1 MFELKE
7 IDNTNKQ
14 SLYSELAEQA
24 RSLVHDEKDLIAN
37 TANLSALLFYAL
49 PDVNWVGFYLLKD
62 GELVVGPFQG
72 KPACIRIPMGK
83 GVCGTAAAER
93 KSLVVEDVNAFAG
106 HIFCDS
112 ASRSEVVVPLVADEK
127 LLGVLDIDSPN
138 LRRFD
143 EDDRAGL
150 ETIAAVLLETISRN
164 RAG

>member
-7 IDNTNKQ
+7 IDNSDKQ
-14 SLYSELAEQA
+14 SLYAELTEQA
-24 RSLVHDEKDLIAN
+24 RALVHDEKDLIAN

-49 PDVNWVGFYLLKD
+49 PDVNWVGFYLLKE

-112 ASRSEVVVPLVADEK
+112 ASRSEVVVPLVANDR

-138 LRRFD
+138 LARFD
-143 EDDRAGL
+143 ADDRTGL
-150 ETIAAVLLETISRN
+150 ERIAAVLTETVEE
-164 RAG
+164 

>member
-1 MFELKE
+1 MFELKQ
-7 IDNTNKQ
+7 IDDSNKR
-14 SLYSELAEQA
+14 SLYAELVEQA
-24 RSLVHDEKDLIAN
+24 RALVHDEKDLIAN

-49 PDVNWVGFYLLKD
+49 PDINWVGFYLLKE

-83 GVCGTAAAER
+83 GVCGIAAEQR

-112 ASRSEVVVPLVADEK
+112 ASRSEVVVPLIADDR

-138 LRRFD
+138 LGRFD
-143 EDDRAGL
+143 TDDQAGL
-150 ETIAAVLLETISRN
+150 EKIAAVLVATI
-164 RAG
+164 